1 MLDITI
7 TFTINKTDYKT
18 YESIITDFESE
29 ISEISDN
36 LLITESNNN
45 NNL

>member
-1 MLDITI
+1 MSML
-7 TFTINKTDYKT
+7 KDYE
-18 YESIITDFESE
+18 YIITDFESE

>member
-18 YESIITDFESE
+18 YESIITDFESD
-29 ISEISDN
+29 S
-36 LLITESNNN
+36 ITVLKTLQHQLNH
-45 NNL
+45 